1 MAFKQI
7 EANGNRF
14 AEYFP
19 KKASERKAG
28 DNVVGAYK
36 GTREITRP
44 DGSTDVLYVLEGK
57 DGLIGVN
64 TSPVIAT
71 KMEQV
76 AEGMT
81 VKIQYEGKERS
92 AKTGREYNNFS
103 VWVDED
109 DSAAA
114 DDKKDDS
121 KTAIPF

>member
-7 EANGNRF
+7 EASGNRF

-28 DNVVGAYK
+28 DNVVGVYR
-36 GTREITRP
+36 GTREISRP
-44 DGSTDVLYVLEGK
+44 DGSTDVLYVLDGK
-57 DGLIGVN
+57 NGLIGVN

-81 VKIQYEGKERS
+81 IKIQYEGKERS
-92 AKTGREYNNFS
+92 TKSGREYNNFS
-103 VWVDED
+103 VWVDEED
-109 DSAAA
+109 A
-114 DDKKDDS
+114 KKDDD
-121 KTAIPF
+121 KTVIPF